1 MIETGCSNGV
11 EVALIDPMF
20 PMMLKSVVRF
30 LFAQG
35 LSIGIFVHDAVTMAK
50 QRRSDPW
57 FEDKPTT

>member
-1 MIETGCSNGV
+1 MIETGGSNGI
-11 EVALIDPMF
+11 EVALVDPMC
-20 PMMLKSVVRF
+20 PMMLKSAFRF
-30 LFAQG
+30 IFAQG